1 VNEPETKTS
10 NKKAPTAGKHDGR
23 LIVVSNRLPFVIHR
37 REDGRREVAAGSGGL
52 ITALLPVLRDR
63 GGLWLGWPGTV
74 DSDTEPASV
83 LPESDH
89 IAGFDVE
96 SVSLTEED
104 VEKFYMGF
112 SNEVIWPLFHDLSTF
127 CNFDPEYWRSY
138 LSVNKKFAKAV
149 AQRAKDD
156 DFIWVHDY
164 HLMHVGQELRRLN
177 VGCKTAFFLHIPFPP
192 IDIFLQLPWRQA
204 LLRALLDYD
213 LVGFQT
219 RRDRSNFVQCLRRL
233 VKDVSVASKGQVSTV
248 RAGERKM
255 RIGHFPIGI
264 DFNDF
269 VTRAGLPEVDA
280 KAQQLHRM
288 LPNRQLILGID
299 RLDYTKGIL
308 LRLEA
313 YSNALQRYP
322 DLHNKVTLIQVV
334 VPSREHIPKYYDLRT
349 QIEQM
354 VGHINGEFT
363 QPGGWVPIHYVFR
376 ALEPLDLLAYYRAAE
391 IGLVTPLKDGMNLV
405 SKEYCSCSLEG
416 DSVLIL
422 SEFAGAA
429 NQLHPGALIVNPF
442 DIEGVADAIHR
453 ACKMVPSER
462 RWRMHRM
469 RRDVQRRDVFWWVDS
484 FLKAATDELF
494 VGSTQKSTRSSPR
507 ARTSSASKPA
517 TRQPTR
523 GH

>member
-1 VNEPETKTS
+1 MTETKRNAS
-10 NKKAPTAGKHDGR
+10 SGKGSEAGKNDGR
-23 LIVVSNRLPFVIHR
+23 LIVISNRLPFVIHR
-37 REDGRREVAAGSGGL
+37 HEDGRCEMAAGSGGL
-52 ITALLPVLRDR
+52 VTALLPVLRAR
-63 GGLWLGWPGTV
+63 GGLWLGWPGTA
-74 DSDTEPASV
+74 DSDTEPATI
-83 LPESDH
+83 LPDTLNET
-89 IAGFDVE
+89 GFAVE
-96 SVSLTEED
+96 PIGLTEEEI
-104 VEKFYMGF
+104 EKFYMGF
-112 SNEVIWPLFHDLSTF
+112 SNEIIWPLFHDLSSF

-138 LSVNKKFAKAV
+138 LTVNKKFAKAV
-149 AQRAKDD
+149 AQHAKDD

-204 LLRALLDYD
+204 VLRSLLEYD

-269 VTRAGLPEVDA
+269 VTRASLPEVDA
-280 KAQQLHRM
+280 KSRQLHKM

-313 YSNALQRYP
+313 FSNALHRYP

-334 VPSREHIPKYYDLRT
+334 VPSREHIPKYYDLRA
-349 QIEQM
+349 QIEQL

-363 QPGGWVPIHYVFR
+363 QPGGWVPIHYIFR

-405 SKEYCSCSLEG
+405 SKEYCCCSLEG

-429 NQLHPGALIVNPF
+429 GQLHGGALLVNPF

-469 RRDVQRRDVFWWVDS
+469 RREVQRRDVFWWVDS
-484 FLKAATDELF
+484 FLRAATDDLQP
-494 VGSTQKSTRSSPR
+494 VAGRKPARVTARGRGSSGAVATRSSPGNR
-507 ARTSSASKPA
+507 L
-517 TRQPTR
+517 
-523 GH
+523 